1 MFGEPVQTAEGNEF
15 PTRWSGNEDKIA
27 VSLNLGNA
35 KGASVNVAADY
46 KSATFDA
53 DFTQSE
59 VEAPFVFYA
68 LSPFSASVGASSTH
82 GGYHLAIPSEQTP
95 IAGSCDEAAQIL
107 AASKSVASVDE
118 FSNIE
123 LHFSHVTAYGR
134 LTLKNMRIPEG
145 QAIKSIDLTASVPF
159 AGRFYYV
166 FADGSLEESATSRT
180 VTLLPDKLQP
190 SRSGGYLYENNYYFF
205 GGFYKTDE
213 NDNPLEWAAD
223 WPYNGLVSEYNLTS
237 TESRYSWDVLFDFTM
252 KVGDFEAPDTG
263 YNYISDPGNGVYHAG
278 DMFEFNLVETSGSRK
293 PQGAIEWYYDDE
305 RVTEPSVMLTYGSHI
320 VEARFTTAEGGTKTV
335 ELELSVG
342 Q

>member
-1 MFGEPVQTAEGNEF
+1 MLFKPAARKNQPATKAPASYSAVSGSDGLYMIEVPSGTYQVSASAEGYVGQTATVQVTSTIESMSFCLMREGESLPDIIYAWPTDLVTEDDEYMMGAGTNSLTGQNLYPASELAPYLGKQIKEFTFYLVGNES
-15 PTRWSGNEDKIA
+15 TTYSGVNVIIDYGDNRKA
-27 VSLNLGNA
+27 TVPVSSSDLTIGGYTTVDLRDLNLVIPANT
-35 KGASVNVAADY
+35 DI
-46 KSATFDA
+46 
-53 DFTQSE
+53 
-59 VEAPFVFYA
+59 YA
-68 LSPFSASVGASSTH
+68 GVGFS
-82 GGYHLAIPSEQTP
+82 
-95 IAGSCDEAAQIL
+95 
-107 AASKSVASVDE
+107 
-118 FSNIE
+118 
-123 LHFSHVTAYGR
+123 
-134 LTLKNMRIPEG
+134 
-145 QAIKSIDLTASVPF
+145 
-159 AGRFYYV
+159 
-166 FADGSLEESATSRT
+166 
-180 VTLLPDKLQP
+180 
-190 SRSGGYLYENNYYFF
+190 SGGYLYENNYYFF

-213 NDNPLEWAAD
+213 NENPLEWAAD